1 MNILLKRW
9 IDEADSEFQ
18 NLVTIKSN
26 GIDINF
32 WNYIDRSGNLD
43 VAEITKVIEVMVCY
57 A

>member
-43 VAEITKVIEVMVCY
+43 VAEITKVIHQ
-57 A
+57 